1 MSNLDGFSSKMQKKK
16 KKIDVICEYSPRNG
30 LKYANAVEGT
40 YYTGEATDILVKN
53 LPTLT

>member
-16 KKIDVICEYSPRNG
+16 NDVICEYSPRNG
-30 LKYANAVEGT
+30 LKYANAMEGT